1 MRYPEDIKTSS
12 DFIQFDFYEYKS
24 PIVSPG
30 NSGGFTSY
38 QPTAQGTKRSGK
50 TIVMNMPS
58 DVGSSFNGA
67 WGGKETTSL
76 AQAAL
81 GQLKGVVGT
90 VTDGNFKNLIT
101 QTPLLNNPGASIAQ
115 GLKAFGDDGIK
126 ALANKFGELP
136 GLGANLQ
143 YNDVLQL
150 TSATILNP
158 NTELLYGGFSLRQH
172 GYSFKLIPRSKREA
186 QNVIDIVKTFK
197 VACLPKSK
205 GAIFGTEGNNF
216 LTIPD
221 LVEVSFIRKK
231 SGGGTEVNPHLPK
244 YKLSGIQS
252 VNVSYV
258 TEGGYMSFEDGMPIG
273 IQLTIGLIESKLVF
287 GDEVEGDTYR

>member
-1 MRYPEDIKTSS
+1 MRYPEDIKDAS
-12 DFIQFDFYEYKS
+12 DFIQFDFYEYKT

-38 QPTAQGTKRSGK
+38 QPTAQGTKRSGQ

-90 VTDGNFKNLIT
+90 VTGGNFKDLIT
-101 QTPLLNNPGASIAQ
+101 KTPLLRDPGASITQ

-172 GYSFKLIPRSKREA
+172 GYSFKLIPRSKSEA

-216 LTIPD
+216 LSIPD
-221 LVEVSFIRKK
+221 LVEVSFIRRK

-258 TEGGYMSFEDGMPIG
+258 TEGGYMSYEDGMPIG